1 MGFADSAPYYM
12 VSPDGSPR
20 GLAVDLISE
29 AARRRKIVL
38 QWIDVRPWFPL
49 ADKREFAVEYL
60 LAHNLIDLWPVA
72 GIARERLGRF
82 HIGPPWLLNTFFLVS
97 RKSAPVITP
106 AEAAGKRVAHMSG
119 PLSTEMSLKFMGKS
133 RLTPATTYND
143 LIDWVCT
150 AKSDAAFLEGRAL
163 EQVLLERPHDC
174 SDVPLR
180 AAPVANAAAY
190 AGIESRWEFA
200 PEADAL
206 SKEILSMIDDGT
218 FAAIVDKW
226 SSFSA
231 AEVRSLIAF
240 QQARARNTRLARER
254 WTLAA
259 VCIALGF
266 IALLAFRARTIAVR
280 SRIAEA
286 NSNRSLRQLMK
297 ANERVS
303 LAARA
308 AGVGIWDYDVARD
321 ELNWDAQMFCLY
333 GTVQPKAAGLSYSAW
348 QAGIHPDDRDRTHQE
363 IQLALAGT
371 RDYDTEFRVVWPDR
385 SVHSIRGLAT
395 VERDV
400 SGRALHMIGTN
411 WDITFQKEVADEL
424 RMSNRQLE
432 QATRRAV
439 ELAAESANANA
450 AKSQFLANM
459 SHEIRTPMNGVIG
472 MTGLLMETELT
483 AEQREYLQT
492 VLSSGESLLAVINDI
507 LDFSKI
513 EAGKLD
519 LEILDFSLPALLE
532 NVRQL
537 LWVKAR
543 EKGLQLTCRID
554 AEVPVWLRG
563 DSGRLRQILLNLG
576 GNAVKFTT
584 RGDVVL
590 RACLDREDAHAAVI
604 RFSVE
609 DDGIGIS
616 PDRQA
621 HIFTPFTQGDSSTTR
636 KYGGTGLGLA
646 ISRQLV
652 SLMGGQIGVE
662 SAPGSGS
669 RFWFTAVFEKTAE
682 SSAHLPN
689 AGPPLVKEKT
699 KEYVSV
705 APMRRGRLLIAEDNI
720 VNQKVA
726 LAILKKL
733 GYQADAVSNGK
744 EALAALRKH
753 SYDLVLMDCQMPE
766 MDGYEAAAL
775 IREPQSGIRNHQI
788 PIIALTA
795 HAMKGDRDKCLS
807 GGMNDYI
814 SKPVKITMVAEVL
827 EKWLGRRQGEP
838 ASSTVLALPAP
849 APAPPAES
857 SPAAEEVA
865 LLES

>member
-1 MGFADSAPYYM
+1 L
-12 VSPDGSPR
+12 PR
-20 GLAVDLISE
+20 SQISGL
-29 AARRRKIVL
+29 
-38 QWIDVRPWFPL
+38 
-49 ADKREFAVEYL
+49 
-60 LAHNLIDLWPVA
+60 
-72 GIARERLGRF
+72 RF
-82 HIGPPWLLNTFFLVS
+82 LP
-97 RKSAPVITP
+97 
-106 AEAAGKRVAHMSG
+106 
-119 PLSTEMSLKFMGKS
+119 
-133 RLTPATTYND
+133 
-143 LIDWVCT
+143 
-150 AKSDAAFLEGRAL
+150 
-163 EQVLLERPHDC
+163 
-174 SDVPLR
+174 
-180 AAPVANAAAY
+180 
-190 AGIESRWEFA
+190 
-200 PEADAL
+200 
-206 SKEILSMIDDGT
+206 
-218 FAAIVDKW
+218 
-226 SSFSA
+226 

-280 SRIAEA
+280 SRVAEA

-308 AGVGIWDYDVARD
+308 AGVGIWDYDVARN

-333 GTVQPKAAGLSYSAW
+333 GIVQPKAAGLSYDAW
-348 QAGIHPDDRDRTHQE
+348 QARIHPEDRDRMHEE

-395 VERDV
+395 VERDL

-432 QATRRAV
+432 EATRRAV

-472 MTGLLMETELT
+472 MTGLLMDTELT
-483 AEQREYLQT
+483 AEQRGYLQT

-519 LEILDFSLPALLE
+519 LEILDFSLPATLE
-532 NVRQL
+532 DVRQL
-537 LWVKAR
+537 LWVKAK
-543 EKGLQLTCRID
+543 EKGLQLICRID

-576 GNAVKFTT
+576 GNAVKFTL
-584 RGDVVL
+584 RGDVVI
-590 RACLDREDAHAAVI
+590 RARLDREEEHAAVI

-636 KYGGTGLGLA
+636 KYGGTGLGLT

-652 SLMGGQIGVE
+652 ALMGGQIGVE

-682 SSAHLPN
+682 LPAHLPS
-689 AGPPLVKEKT
+689 AGPPMVKE
-699 KEYVSV
+699 EPNGSVSV
-705 APMRRGRLLIAEDNI
+705 APMGRGRLLIAEDNI

-726 LAILKKL
+726 LAILKKARL
-733 GYQADAVSNGK
+733 
-744 EALAALRKH
+744 
-753 SYDLVLMDCQMPE
+753 P
-766 MDGYEAAAL
+766 
-775 IREPQSGIRNHQI
+775 
-788 PIIALTA
+788 
-795 HAMKGDRDKCLS
+795 
-807 GGMNDYI
+807 
-814 SKPVKITMVAEVL
+814 
-827 EKWLGRRQGEP
+827 GRRGVQRQRG
-838 ASSTVLALPAP
+838 AGRIA
-849 APAPPAES
+849 
-857 SPAAEEVA
+857 
-865 LLES
+865 